1 MLMASLTACGGKGE
15 NATAITV
22 GASEASEISED
33 TKAVKTNTKE
43 NKIKKSLIVFEH

>member
-22 GASEASEISED
+22 GASEISEA
-33 TKAVKTNTKE
+33 TKAVKANKKE
-43 NKIKKSLIVFEH
+43 NKIKKVTYSL